1 MLKIETNLIP
11 MRGHEIH
18 PSDFIKVACILALFD
33 LPNVLACLAFFDCEG
48 DTETEGCNEDDGAS
62 DSDGCKLG

>member
-1 MLKIETNLIP
+1 MIKIETNLIP

-18 PSDFIKVACILALFD
+18 PPDFIKVACILALFD
-33 LPNVLACLAFFDCEG
+33 LPNVLACLDFFDCEG
-48 DTETEGCNEDDGAS
+48 DTETEGCNEDDGAA

>member
-1 MLKIETNLIP
+1 MIKIETNLIP

-18 PSDFIKVACILALFD
+18 PPDFIKVDCILALFD
-33 LPNVLACLAFFDCEG
+33 LPNVLACLDIFDYEG